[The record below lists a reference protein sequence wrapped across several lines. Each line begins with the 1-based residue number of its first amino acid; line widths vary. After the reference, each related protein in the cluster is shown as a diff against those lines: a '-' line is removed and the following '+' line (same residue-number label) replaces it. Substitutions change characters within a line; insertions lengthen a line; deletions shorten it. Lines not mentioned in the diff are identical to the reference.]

1 MRLRDKMR
9 PSIPPMEPGV
19 YFAVCSIVADL
30 GTQYSEK
37 FKSSAPKVLIAFDI
51 PSETAEVDGEQKP
64 RQLSSRYTYSV
75 DKKSNLYKLLVGWLG
90 ITDEDKLADIEL
102 FELIGRGCQVQ
113 VTLDKDGGRNQ
124 ISTVMGM
131 PRGME
136 APKTSNPLITYDIA
150 EDGFEGARWE
160 ALPEWLQK
168 IVMQSEEYV
177 KAAPDK
183 PLDMPDTEGAAE
195 APAPVDAGR
204 RPSF

>member
-19 YFAVCSIVADL
+19 YFAACSIVADL

-37 FKSSAPKVLIAFDI
+37 FKNSSPKVLIAFDV
-51 PSETAEVDGEQKP
+51 PAETVEVDGEQKP
-64 RQLSSRYTYSV
+64 RQLSSRYTYSA
-75 DKKSNLYKLLVGWLG
+75 DKKSNLYKLLAGWLG
-90 ITDEDKLADIEL
+90 VTNEDELADIDL
-102 FELIGRGCQVQ
+102 FGLIGRGCQVQ
-113 VTLDKDGGRNQ
+113 VTVNKDSGRNQ
-124 ISTVMGM
+124 ISTVMGL

-136 APKTSNPLITYDIA
+136 APKTSNPLLTYDIA
-150 EDGFEGARWE
+150 EDGFEGARWD

-168 IVMQSEEYV
+168 IVMQSEEYI

-183 PLDMPDTEGAAE
+183 PLDMPGDDADAS
-195 APAPVDAGR
+195 PADAGR